1 MGYWQV
7 CADCYKREFGLEFE
21 AFKRTDG
28 WWESAYAKSLYESKY
43 KAAGFVGVDQPQRGD
58 MVVMEVGWTK
68 PPNHTGIY
76 LGTDASLPKEE
87 SQVFGPV
94 PVRQTQRDN
103 RL

>member
-1 MGYWQV
+1 M
-7 CADCYKREFGLEFE
+7 
-21 AFKRTDG
+21 
-28 WWESAYAKSLYESKY
+28 
-43 KAAGFVGVDQPQRGD
+43 DQPQRGD